1 MECSASEARDSL
13 RAINAQAVPY
23 PGLATDLQAPLATLL
38 TQAKGVSSIY
48 ERVFENRLLYVGE
61 LRKMGAEVITS
72 GTTVIISGPTPL
84 YAANV
89 RAVDLRAGAALVLA
103 ALAAEGKTEI
113 SDIFHLDRGY
123 ERFDEKLRSL
133 GGRVERLPAAFHEE
147 NRLGGG

>member
-1 MECSASEARDSL
+1 M
-13 RAINAQAVPY
+13 PY

-48 ERVFENRLLYVGE
+48 ERVFENRLLYVAE

-113 SDIFHLDRGY
+113 DDIFHLDRGY

-133 GGRVERLPAAFHEE
+133 GGRVERLPRRLVREE
-147 NRLGGG
+147 YRLGGG